1 MWDEMWA
8 NPFEITNVVS
18 MKLLIEKYWVIFDSI
33 NCVGVFKVETTN
45 GTVEVLLNNNRLYY
59 LDLAH
64 GDNAEVMFI
73 TMVGKN
79 YEGFSKKQ
87 VEKTPEAS
95 ELQGI
100 MGHPSQKDFK
110 GMVSNKSIHDLNIT
124 TNDSKCAPK
133 VYGLDL
139 VNVREKMVWKKQI
152 HVDMEKRYVA
162 VQESMFAKLIHITL
176 CTDLFFVN
184 QVPFL
189 VSLSQGQGITTVES
203 MLTCTAKLLT

>member
-1 MWDEMWA
+1 MFHQTCGAWWLKLNDLNIKNMFLFNTATTINQAYNLSLLKNTRNVGLGIMVHCNSGSIHNNKIVYVGSIEMWA

-18 MKLLIEKYWVIFDSI
+18 IKLLIEKYLVIFDSI

-45 GTVEVLLNNNRLYY
+45 GTVEVLLHNNRLYY

-87 VEKTPEAS
+87 VEKTPEAR

-139 VNVREKMVWKKQI
+139 VNVREKMV
-152 HVDMEKRYVA
+152 
-162 VQESMFAKLIHITL
+162 
-176 CTDLFFVN
+176 
-184 QVPFL
+184 
-189 VSLSQGQGITTVES
+189 
-203 MLTCTAKLLT
+203 